1 MPRKH
6 KDTFAAVT
14 EDGRPFTLLEFEEC
28 RLDISSGPSTE
39 RVYGANTYQTEDG
52 EDVNLNAD
60 GTFTM
65 VHNGAILRRKA

>member
-14 EDGRPFTLLEFEEC
+14 EDGRPFTLLEFEEY
-28 RLDISSGPSTE
+28 RLDIGSGPRTE
-39 RVYGANTYQTEDG
+39 RIYGANTYQTEGG
-52 EDVNLNAD
+52 EAVNANGD
-60 GTFTM
+60 GTFTI